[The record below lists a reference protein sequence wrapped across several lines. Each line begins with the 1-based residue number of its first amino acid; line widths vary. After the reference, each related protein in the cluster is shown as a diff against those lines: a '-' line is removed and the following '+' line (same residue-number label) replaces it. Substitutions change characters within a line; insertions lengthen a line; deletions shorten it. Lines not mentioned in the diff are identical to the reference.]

1 MPIDYLRGLTGRSRT
16 HLADRHLAYYLTFTA
31 GAVNAGGFLA
41 IGHFTSHMSGIVS
54 LMAEHTAVGELRTAA
69 GGALAVFLFTSGAAV
84 SAWLVS
90 WGRRQDRESMYAL
103 PLLLEGVLLLVFGLW
118 GGTLADRP
126 AIFVPLTIGLLCFL
140 MGLQN
145 AMVTKLSQAE
155 IRTTH
160 VTGMI
165 TDVGI
170 EIGKLVRTGTGVR
183 SSIRAGGSA
192 PIATGC
198 AGCRS
203 WSRPSSSA
211 ASPAPSGSGISAS
224 SPRCRW
230 PCSSSCSRVSRC
242 WTTCGDGPDRRS
254 RFYEHAAARPRQ
266 TARGRSTRPRAPRRC

>member
-118 GGTLADRP
+118 GGTLAERP

-170 EIGKLVRTGTGVR
+170 EIGKLVYWNRRAELNPRGWVRADRDRLRRLTLLVTTFFLGGV
-183 SSIRAGGSA
+183 AGAFGFRHLGFVSA
-192 PIATGC
+192 VPLALLLFVL
-198 AGCRS
+198 AGLPVLDDVRR
-203 WSRPSSSA
+203 RPGQA
-211 ASPAPSGSGISAS
+211 
-224 SPRCRW
+224 
-230 PCSSSCSRVSRC
+230 
-242 WTTCGDGPDRRS
+242 
-254 RFYEHAAARPRQ
+254 
-266 TARGRSTRPRAPRRC
+266 